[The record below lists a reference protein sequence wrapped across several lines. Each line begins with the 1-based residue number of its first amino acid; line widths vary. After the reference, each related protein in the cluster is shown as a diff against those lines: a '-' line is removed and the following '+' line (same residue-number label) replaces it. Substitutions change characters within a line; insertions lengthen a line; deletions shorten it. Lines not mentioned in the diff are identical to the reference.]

1 MYEAP
6 VKVTRLPHRIHP
18 DPRRVIARFFG
29 GDEARNRR
37 RIQRVLSLPA
47 QQVECILA
55 ELTAAY
61 ARQHPDIA
69 DIWREHFSQAKGFY
83 PEAAENLD
91 EPRRLL
97 IGAYFTMEY
106 SVESAALF
114 NPSIVPAL
122 DQSGLPD
129 GSRRFLMSLRATGE
143 GHLSSIVFRRGVI
156 DADGNI
162 EHHEPSP
169 ISRMI
174 KPIPDAEFNTGRF
187 RQTLLDV
194 GAHSELVESVLDAL
208 GESFSLGELEC
219 ELAKACDR
227 SAPSDWEAVSENM
240 LTLARSNYK
249 LKVPRGIRSSE
260 IVIFPTSENESRGI
274 EDLRMVHFTHDD
286 GTVKIY
292 GTYTAY
298 NGFTTFPTLMET
310 SDLETIEVHTM
321 AGTYARNKGMALFPR
336 KIKGDYV
343 MSGRLDGENL
353 YILRSKNNRV
363 WNSGELSQEP
373 KYWWE
378 FSIIGNCGSP
388 VETPEGWL
396 LLTHG
401 VGPMRQY
408 CIGAVLLDLDDPS
421 KVIGRTRDPLIVPED
436 EERVGYVPNVVY
448 TCGMMAHNGKLIIP
462 FAVSDHATTFAS
474 IKTAELIDYLKT
486 AS

>member
-29 GDEARNRR
+29 GDEERNRR
-37 RIQRVLSLPA
+37 RIQRVLSMPGD
-47 QQVECILA
+47 QVECILN
-55 ELTAAY
+55 ELESVY
-61 ARQHPDIA
+61 GRQHPDIA
-69 DIWREHFSQAKGFY
+69 EIWQEHYRQVKPFM
-83 PEAAENLD
+83 PEGADSLD
-91 EPRRLL
+91 EHRKLL

-114 NPSIVPAL
+114 NPSIVAAL
-122 DQSGLPD
+122 DQSGLPE
-129 GSRRFLMSLRATGE
+129 GSKRFIMSLRATGE

-156 DADGNI
+156 DTDGNI

-169 ISRMI
+169 TSRMI

-187 RQTLLDV
+187 RQTLQDV
-194 GAHSELVESVLDAL
+194 GAHSDLVEKVLVAL
-208 GESFSLGELEC
+208 GESFSLGELER
-219 ELAKACDR
+219 ELSQTRDR
-227 SAPSDWEAVSENM
+227 SAPSDWEAVSDNM

-249 LKVPRGIRSSE
+249 LRVPKGTRPSE
-260 IVIFPTSENESRGI
+260 MVIFPTSENESRGI
-274 EDLRMVHFTHDD
+274 EDLRMVNFTHDD
-286 GTVKIY
+286 GSVKIY
-292 GTYTAY
+292 GTYTAS
-298 NGFTTFPTLMET
+298 NGFTTFPTLLET

-336 KIKGDYV
+336 KINGDYV

-363 WNSGELSQEP
+363 WNSGVLSQEP

-408 CIGAVLLDLDDPS
+408 CIGAVLLDLDDPT
-421 KVIGRTRDPLIVPED
+421 KVIGRTRDPLIVPVD

-448 TCGMMAHNGKLIIP
+448 TCGLMAHNGKLIIP

-474 IKTAELIDYLKT
+474 IQTAELIEYLKST
-486 AS
+486 N